1 MLWLCLIIGAQFPL
15 TQGTLY
21 GFNSGPGC
29 GGTREVKTT
38 SDPAD
43 STECTL
49 KVFHSQV
56 EIAETTSDAMADPV
70 NLTQYRKDCRE
81 LYHALHNSELRPL

>member
-1 MLWLCLIIGAQFPL
+1 M
-15 TQGTLY
+15 TEGTFY

-56 EIAETTSDAMADPV
+56 EMAETTPDATVEPV
-70 NLTQYRKDCRE
+70 NLTQYRKDCQK
-81 LYHALHNSELRPL
+81 LSHAFQISELCPVQMKTVMSMR